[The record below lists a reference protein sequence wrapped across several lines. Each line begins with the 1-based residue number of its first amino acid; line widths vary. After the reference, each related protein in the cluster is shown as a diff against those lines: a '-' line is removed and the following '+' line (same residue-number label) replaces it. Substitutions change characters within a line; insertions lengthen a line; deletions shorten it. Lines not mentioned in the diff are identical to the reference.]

1 RRSPGPRAWTSLRG
15 TRAGWSAGH
24 GGGWSAPSRP
34 WVGLPLN
41 GRGLVR
47 HFTTVAW
54 SAPSR
59 ARVGPPLHGRSLV
72 RPFTDAGLVRHFT
85 TVAWSATSRTRV
97 GPSPSG
103 AGVGAAAAGDGRAP
117 RALPAYP
124 VGRAAR
130 LREGVRP
137 GDVGEPGQPGSGSGT
152 VRRRSRGAR
161 AARVALTG
169 REPAAAFLLVGP
181 LPGGGDGVHDGA
193 WHATT
198 PSGSAG
204 RVVDAQPDLFLQP
217 PQAGVQRV
225 AHGLLAR
232 VVVVVEEGQVHRD
245 LAGAA
250 ADPGDLEP
258 AAVAALLA
266 GAPLQSHLVVPAAQ
280 QGRGVVVGAVLVHG
294 DRGRL
299 LR

>member
-1 RRSPGPRAWTSLRG
+1 MVRRSRG
-15 TRAGWSAGH
+15 RVVRPFTTVGWSAT
-24 GGGWSAPSRP
+24 SR
-34 WVGLPLN
+34 
-41 GRGLVR
+41 
-47 HFTTVAW
+47 T
-54 SAPSR
+54 
-59 ARVGPPLHGRSLV
+59 RVGPPPHGRGGGPALDGRGVV
-72 RPFTDAGLVRHFT
+72 RPFTGAG
-85 TVAWSATSRTRV
+85 WSATSRTRV

-152 VRRRSRGAR
+152 VRRRSRCAR
-161 AARVALTG
+161 AARVDLTG

-204 RVVDAQPDLFLQP
+204 RVVDAQP
-217 PQAGVQRV
+217 
-225 AHGLLAR
+225 
-232 VVVVVEEGQVHRD
+232 
-245 LAGAA
+245 
-250 ADPGDLEP
+250 
-258 AAVAALLA
+258 
-266 GAPLQSHLVVPAAQ
+266 
-280 QGRGVVVGAVLVHG
+280 
-294 DRGRL
+294 
-299 LR
+299 

>member
-1 RRSPGPRAWTSLRG
+1 D
-15 TRAGWSAGH
+15 
-24 GGGWSAPSRP
+24 
-34 WVGLPLN
+34 
-41 GRGLVR
+41 RGLVR
-47 HFTTVAW
+47 PVTDAGR

-59 ARVGPPLHGRSLV
+59 AWVRPPLHGR
-72 RPFTDAGLVRHFT
+72 GLVPP
-85 TVAWSATSRTRV
+85 SRARV

-137 GDVGEPGQPGSGSGT
+137 GDVGEPGQPG
-152 VRRRSRGAR
+152 
-161 AARVALTG
+161 AAQGQSADGLVAPGLPGVDLTG

-232 VVVVVEEGQVHRD
+232 VVVVVEE
-245 LAGAA
+245 
-250 ADPGDLEP
+250 
-258 AAVAALLA
+258 
-266 GAPLQSHLVVPAAQ
+266 
-280 QGRGVVVGAVLVHG
+280 
-294 DRGRL
+294 
-299 LR
+299 